1 MKNPFFFS
9 YHRMLAS
16 APIWRWRNAR
26 AGRFFRFNPSS
37 LSVPAERIVREVK
50 REGIAEA
57 PLAELFG
64 GVLFGELLVAARAFF
79 DAPDFVQ
86 KVAAQRDG
94 FAREDGNKKSF
105 FAYALGSPL
114 GKKEPLPLTHPLIR
128 FALNEQLLRIA
139 GSYFGF
145 APQFASYSLLQ
156 TLVSPEKEKA
166 KFSQRWHRD
175 PEDTQILKVFLYFN
189 DVNAGTGPFSY
200 IKKSHGG
207 GKWRHLYPQVPPFGS
222 YPPDGALEKI
232 IPPEDIAV
240 CTAPAGTLIFADTSG
255 FHRGGFCT
263 EKDRYHFVAAFT
275 SWAATQPIT
284 YLKPSLSDA
293 SSLGPLGRFA
303 VGL

>member
-1 MKNPFFFS
+1 MKNPFFFP
-9 YHRMLAS
+9 YHRVLAS

-26 AGRFFRFNPSS
+26 AARFWHARCVP
-37 LSVPAERIVREVK
+37 LSAPAERIVREVK

-79 DAPDFVQ
+79 DATDFVQ
-86 KVAAQRDG
+86 KVAAQREG
-94 FAREDGNKKSF
+94 FARADGNKKDF

-114 GKKEPLPLTHPLIR
+114 GKKESLPLRHPLIR
-128 FALNEQLLRIA
+128 FALDEALVAIA
-139 GSYFGF
+139 AGYFGF
-145 APQFASYSLLQ
+145 APQFASFSLLQ
-156 TLVSPEKEKA
+156 TLVSSGGEKA

-175 PEDTQILKVFLYFN
+175 PEDKKIVKVFLYLN

-200 IKKSHGG
+200 IKKSHGV

-275 SWAATQPIT
+275 SLAATQPIT
-284 YLKPSLSDA
+284 YLKPSLYDA